1 MPTRRNSTANL
12 STMPQERGE
21 VNDTSPLLSTRGY
34 QSHQRFTDNSKHV
47 NSTETLNSSS
57 TGDVCDNQSL
67 SKRRQVFL
75 MVTLLSL
82 YGLLSCTSSL
92 LYPFFGPV
100 AKEKGLSD
108 MEIGIVYASY
118 ETMRFIGAPIY
129 GITVC
134 TSIF

>member
-1 MPTRRNSTANL
+1 
-12 STMPQERGE
+12 
-21 VNDTSPLLSTRGY
+21 
-34 QSHQRFTDNSKHV
+34 
-47 NSTETLNSSS
+47 
-57 TGDVCDNQSL
+57 
-67 SKRRQVFL
+67 